1 MATAKKKA
9 PAKKAAPKKAA
20 AKETSAR
27 TREKAEAYRKTGAI
41 YTEPGK
47 PGNRGRINS
56 NWKPNDLAG
65 WSGGTSKEFKF
76 SDEYGS
82 YSGTEIGRGRT
93 GQRAIDQKKRAE
105 KKAAPKRA
113 SAAKVARGKK

>member
-9 PAKKAAPKKAA
+9 APKKAK

-27 TREKAEAYRKTGAI
+27 TREKAEAYRKTGAV
-41 YTEPGK
+41 YFQKGK
-47 PGNRGRINS
+47 VGSKAKYNDAS
-56 NWKPNDLAG
+56 LLMSANDLAG
-65 WSGGTSKEFKF
+65 RLGRTSKEFKF

-105 KKAAPKRA
+105 KKAALKRA
-113 SAAKVARGKK
+113 SAAKVAKGKK

>member
-1 MATAKKKA
+1 MATAK
-9 PAKKAAPKKAA
+9 KKAAPKKAA
-20 AKETSAR
+20 AKETSSR

-65 WSGGTSKEFKF
+65 RLGKTTKEFKF
-76 SDEYGS
+76 SDEYGN
-82 YSGTEIGRGRT
+82 YSGMENVPGRL
-93 GQRAIDQKKRAE
+93 GQRAIDQKKRAK

-113 SAAKVARGKK
+113 SAAKVAKGKK